1 MQLLHIILVM
11 YNACFKRNNAQQW
24 FRENGGYDGIYRNM
38 DVLYFYHSKGRL
50 QHNGICLVVTCKEV
64 PENNIIVLR
73 F

>member
-11 YNACFKRNNAQQW
+11 YNACFKKNNAQQCLW
-24 FRENGGYDGIYRNM
+24 ENGGYDGIYRNM
-38 DVLYFYHSKGRL
+38 DVLYFHHSKRRL
-50 QHNGICLVVTCKEV
+50 QDKCICLVVTCKEV

>member
-11 YNACFKRNNAQQW
+11 YNACFKKNNAQQCFW
-24 FRENGGYDGIYRNM
+24 ENGGYDGIYRNM
-38 DVLYFYHSKGRL
+38 DVLYFYHSKRRL
-50 QHNGICLVVTCKEV
+50 QDNGICLVVTCKEF